1 MGGRIT
7 YSNILNSLNSLTVG
21 LLLNLRVKI
30 PRIFSTSCFLISS
43 AVSSTQVRP
52 SNDQHCRPCIN
63 SDRAL
68 TFKNISV
75 S

>member
-43 AVSSTQVRP
+43 AVSSTQV
-52 SNDQHCRPCIN
+52 
-63 SDRAL
+63 
-68 TFKNISV
+68 
-75 S
+75 